1 MHFDKK
7 YVYNIEMKIKLS
19 KWAKNNGLTYRTA
32 YQYFIDGRLDA
43 IQLDTGTILVSEEDV
58 KKKVEEKT
66 VIYCRE
72 SSSENKP
79 ALENQLKRCSD
90 FCAAKGWVISKTIKE
105 IGSGLNDKR
114 PKFLE
119 IIEDKT
125 ITRIVVEHKDRFG
138 RFGLEPIRR
147 LLALNGKELFIIN
160 EADSNKEDLIQ
171 DFVSIITSFCARVY
185 GQRRTKKATEKLIR
199 EIEKDESC

>member
-1 MHFDKK
+1 
-7 YVYNIEMKIKLS
+7 MKIKLS
-19 KWAKNNGLTYRTA
+19 TWAKNNGLTYRTA

-43 IQLDTGTILVSEEDV
+43 IQLDTGTILVSEE
-58 KKKVEEKT
+58 KVNQKIEEKT
-66 VIYCRE
+66 IVYCRE

-79 ALENQLKRCSD
+79 ALDNQVKRCVD
-90 FCAAKGWVISKTIKE
+90 FCAAKGWVVAKIVKE

-119 IIEDKT
+119 IIEDKS

-147 LLALNGKELFIIN
+147 LLAMNGKELFIIN
-160 EADSNKEDLIQ
+160 EADSSKEDLIQ

-185 GQRRTKKATEKLIR
+185 GQRRTKKATEKLIK
-199 EIEKDESC
+199 ELEKDETC

>member
-1 MHFDKK
+1 
-7 YVYNIEMKIKLS
+7 MKIKLS

-43 IQLDTGTILVSEEDV
+43 IQLDTGTILVSEEEV
-58 KKKVEEKT
+58 NKKVDEKT

-79 ALENQLKRCSD
+79 ALENQVKRCSD
-90 FCAAKGWVISKTIKE
+90 FCAAKGWVVSKTIKE

-119 IIEDKT
+119 IIEDKS

-147 LLALNGKELFIIN
+147 LLILSGKELFIIN